1 MEENLPNRKMLR
13 WNRRDYSSEGK
24 YFITICIKDRKT
36 LLSRVSSVGGD
47 VPDAPQIQLLAFGK
61 IADRY
66 INQLNDF
73 YDDLEVDQYV
83 IMPNHIHII
92 LFVYENGPS
101 RGAMG
106 APRSG
111 RSDLSE
117 WQRSADAEEHSRRRQ
132 MVGTATGL
140 SAPTKQHSAV
150 SRFVSTFKRFC
161 NKESGANIWQ
171 RSFYDHVIRDSKD
184 YQNHLRYICE
194 NPQKWQE
201 DELYSSILE

>member
-24 YFITICIKDRKT
+24 YFITICIKDRKP
-36 LLSRVSSVGGD
+36 LLSRISSVGGD

-61 IADRY
+61 IADHY

-101 RGAMG
+101 R
-106 APRSG
+106 
-111 RSDLSE
+111 
-117 WQRSADAEEHSRRRQ
+117 
-132 MVGTATGL
+132 T